1 MIWARRAHC
10 SCDPPHSSS
19 RQSVIHKYV
28 SQAGRRA
35 GHEPTMSHSVRR
47 SIGSAL
53 LPQPSPQHRMGI
65 GPKCV
70 HVNCAVPEGTRVH
83 FLSYPALCLPHPNSR
98 KSGANRGPRLLRPGL
113 TPSPPL
119 RGSSIRNSR
128 AEPTGPVRLCA
139 ARSESGLTTPGQRR
153 SITSRSNQA
162 SPVPARCLS
171 RRRLSS
177 PNTSGPRL
185 PSSCPRPGAPHI
197 RGFRMCGIK
206 SRSSYLDSHSFQKQE

>member
-19 RQSVIHKYV
+19 RRSVIHKYV

-98 KSGANRGPRLLRPGL
+98 KSGANRGPRFRLRAGL
-113 TPSPPL
+113 SYAVPTALVFPASCSTAEKADVVFTPTFL
-119 RGSSIRNSR
+119 
-128 AEPTGPVRLCA
+128 A
-139 ARSESGLTTPGQRR
+139 ATYRT
-153 SITSRSNQA
+153 A
-162 SPVPARCLS
+162 DAVP
-171 RRRLSS
+171 
-177 PNTSGPRL
+177 L
-185 PSSCPRPGAPHI
+185 PSSGVGRAAC
-197 RGFRMCGIK
+197 
-206 SRSSYLDSHSFQKQE
+206 